1 MCVLQFSSQRKLFN
15 FVYLHIKGFVLS
27 FHQRFYEPHSNSESV
42 QKHLNFMNRT
52 LIPGKRFWPVAWIF
66 CENCRQFSIRDSCTH
81 SYCMANFVI
90 GNFLGSKYF
99 QTFAFPSHLGP
110 VSTIFDW
117 LILQPAKNYSHLK
130 ISYLGK
136 NHSKFDRW
144 TRGSLYSLW
153 RGDGAKNY
161 TSIMFSY
168 QACTNTDNSRH
179 AEIWKKTP
187 HWSRMYNA
195 KQIKHDIQE
204 LSHFVWTC

>member
-42 QKHLNFMNRT
+42 QKHLNFMYGT

-117 LILQPAKNYSHLK
+117 LILQPPKKLFAFEDF
-130 ISYLGK
+130 I
-136 NHSKFDRW
+136 FR
-144 TRGSLYSLW
+144 
-153 RGDGAKNY
+153 
-161 TSIMFSY
+161 
-168 QACTNTDNSRH
+168 
-179 AEIWKKTP
+179 KKTTANLTGGLMLDQP
-187 HWSRMYNA
+187 LLVVKGRWSKEVYIHHVFGSGVYQHW
-195 KQIKHDIQE
+195 Q
-204 LSHFVWTC
+204 